1 MDKESY
7 NIIEEIEDMKFTIR
21 DFIEIIKEIDAR
33 NRYLEEQVFNLE
45 EKVNNLEKL
54 YGGVTGYNEVVA
66 YIDKYLD
73 YTSANILDK
82 IEDRKVNASAKETI
96 DLTRQ
101 EIEVIQDKINVLSE
115 LKSEQQ
121 RELNETRNILTSNG
135 FLIDSY
141 GNLTNSQER
150 LSDLVSWA
158 NKSQSETNK
167 SHVEYLKNMVDLYT
181 KLANESI
188 PGTINSIRDLQNE
201 INNTAIDQLTKL
213 RNKLVDA
220 IKEERKTQK
229 QQEIDV
235 LDNRIEELKKQIEDL
250 EDEDADLYSKK
261 AKLEAELAKWEKDD
275 SGMGVRKVKELQ
287 EKLNDLNKEIKKEEL
302 NKQIEEIESTK
313 DTVEETY
320 DKMLEDKAIYE
331 EANKLITEHNQEEM
345 LRLLQQYCVDYTDIG
360 KLWGSSL
367 SQAFMD
373 EIQIALDSLTYLKG
387 ETSGLGNT
395 NTPTTTTRPTQ
406 TTTPTPAPTTSSSSS
421 GSSNVNKGSK
431 VKVTDTNA
439 TIYVNS
445 TTNSGS
451 GTWKGAGISPSDT
464 LYVVNTNGDRVALA
478 RTQNINDAIG
488 WIDKKKIQAFASGG
502 YTGEFTGGRLAMLHA
517 KEYVLNSAQTEAW
530 LKLVPILT
538 NLVKTP
544 FLDMA
549 KLVNGLANN
558 TVDNSEVIITNNIE
572 INNSSDVDMEKT
584 NKGFEELVK
593 EQLRRYGKIKK

>member
-1 MDKESY
+1 M
-7 NIIEEIEDMKFTIR
+7 
-21 DFIEIIKEIDAR
+21 
-33 NRYLEEQVFNLE
+33 
-45 EKVNNLEKL
+45 
-54 YGGVTGYNEVVA
+54 
-66 YIDKYLD
+66 
-73 YTSANILDK
+73 
-82 IEDRKVNASAKETI
+82 
-96 DLTRQ
+96 
-101 EIEVIQDKINVLSE
+101 
-115 LKSEQQ
+115 
-121 RELNETRNILTSNG
+121 
-135 FLIDSY
+135 
-141 GNLTNSQER
+141 
-150 LSDLVSWA
+150 
-158 NKSQSETNK
+158 
-167 SHVEYLKNMVDLYT
+167 
-181 KLANESI
+181 
-188 PGTINSIRDLQNE
+188 
-201 INNTAIDQLTKL
+201 
-213 RNKLVDA
+213 
-220 IKEERKTQK
+220 
-229 QQEIDV
+229 
-235 LDNRIEELKKQIEDL
+235 
-250 EDEDADLYSKK
+250 
-261 AKLEAELAKWEKDD
+261 AKWEKDD

-287 EKLNDLNKEIKKEEL
+287 EKLDDLNKEIKKEEL

-313 DTVEETY
+313 DMVEETY

-331 EANKLITEHNQEEM
+331 EANKLITEHNQKEM

-538 NLVKTP
+538 DLVKTP

-549 KLVNGLANN
+549 KLVNGLVNN

-593 EQLRRYGKIKK
+593 EQLRKYGKIKK